1 MNLRYQMRKNQN
13 APRFKGQATPVHV
26 SRIFRRYLI
35 RLQGLMFCA
44 QCKAEYL
51 PGVTRCSDCNVALV
65 EHLPESKFDS
75 DGVLSDANLR
85 GVWSG
90 EDQNECVS
98 ICARLREVEI
108 PFKVIQHKRQFLKG
122 VDEHFGIGVPSEF
135 WGQAK
140 KIIDGNRVEFTDE
153 ASEQA
158 IMELSAENGMA
169 NVQRTE
175 EDRSSDKW
183 NPKNAT
189 VEVWSGG
196 TPELMIMIESSL
208 GENSIHYRADVL
220 VNGSRHIFVMPEDKL
235 RGREIVREI
244 KDGIPPK

>member
-1 MNLRYQMRKNQN
+1 MRLFLSARDADWASCCGGNRMNLRYQMRKNQH

-108 PFKVIQHKRQFLKG
+108 PFKGIQHKRRFLKG

-153 ASEQA
+153 A
-158 IMELSAENGMA
+158 
-169 NVQRTE
+169 
-175 EDRSSDKW
+175 
-183 NPKNAT
+183 
-189 VEVWSGG
+189 
-196 TPELMIMIESSL
+196 
-208 GENSIHYRADVL
+208 
-220 VNGSRHIFVMPEDKL
+220 
-235 RGREIVREI
+235 
-244 KDGIPPK
+244 